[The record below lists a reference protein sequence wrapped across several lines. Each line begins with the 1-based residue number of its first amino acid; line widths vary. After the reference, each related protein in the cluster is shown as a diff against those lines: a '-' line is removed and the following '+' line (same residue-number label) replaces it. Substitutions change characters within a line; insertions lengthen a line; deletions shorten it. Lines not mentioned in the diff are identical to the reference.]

1 MEKSMDE
8 IDNRKELMNQ
18 YTTKTDEMF
27 ARIGATYEKGIDIIA
42 AKNADYADSDANG
55 FLNFEESAILAGG
68 TPEQGFLFRI
78 ADKLIRVKNLLRK
91 GEAAVK
97 NETIEDTLLDAIN
110 YLALLK
116 TYLEMKAPQKEEKK
130 LTTIDLQN
138 ALDNYKVPDNIPPAE
153 QKADPTFFQKIV
165 QALKS

>member
-1 MEKSMDE
+1 MYES
-8 IDNRKELMNQ
+8 
-18 YTTKTDEMF
+18 KTDEMF
-27 ARIGATYEKGIDIIA
+27 ARIGATYEKGIEIIA

-116 TYLEMKAPQKEEKK
+116 TYLEMKEKPVPAPVYNPYEQQTLPLEIAGQS
-130 LTTIDLQN
+130 L
-138 ALDNYKVPDNIPPAE
+138 PDNISAE